1 MAFTVGFLIVRDN
14 RELFM
19 RELPEWAELD
29 PEYHVIELIA
39 KSDSQTN
46 LLLECEES
54 RELLMELYSLQE
66 EEIKM
71 LRERIQHLEE

>member
-1 MAFTVGFLIVRDN
+1 MAFTVGYLIVREN

-39 KSDSQTN
+39 KSDSQTS
-46 LLLECEES
+46 LLIECEES
-54 RELLMELYSLQE
+54 RQLLMDLYELQE
-66 EEIKM
+66 IEIAA
-71 LRERIQHLEE
+71 LRERLKGLE